1 MIGAAARGSC
11 CGSLSRYSFRV
22 RDNVLG
28 AENHSNTV
36 RTDAP
41 LPGNDHVIIIHIKC
55 LQKGFESFVQPL
67 CHLCYIFPEAFA
79 NASNYARNK
88 QPQPL
93 KKTQLLVYLAG
104 IRFGP

>member
-41 LPGNDHVIIIHIKC
+41 LPGND
-55 LQKGFESFVQPL
+55 QKGFDSFVQPL